1 MTNRPTPSEA
11 LQRLIEGNWRFRSQ
25 RSAVRSPET
34 VHIDITKDQQPFAAI
49 LTCADS
55 RLFMESLFDCGRG
68 ELFVCRVAGN
78 IVDDSLTGS
87 LEFAVA
93 KLGVPLIL
101 VLGHEACGAVTAAC
115 DEEQD
120 LGRIAKLVEAIK
132 PAVDFARALP
142 GELIDNTI
150 RANVRLAV
158 EALRETDPV
167 LNNACAVG
175 ALAIHGAY
183 YHLSSGEVELLHV

>member
-1 MTNRPTPSEA
+1 M
-11 LQRLIEGNWRFRSQ
+11 LEGNWRFRSQ
-25 RSAVRSPET
+25 RGSLRGPET
-34 VHIDITKDQQPFAAI
+34 VHIDITQTQQPFAAI

-68 ELFVCRVAGN
+68 DLFVCRVAGN
-78 IVDDSLTGS
+78 IVDDSLIGS

-115 DEEQD
+115 DEAHD

-132 PAVDFARALP
+132 PAVDVARAQP

-150 RANVRLAV
+150 RVNVRLAV
-158 EALRETDPV
+158 EALRETEPV
-167 LNNACAVG
+167 LNSAISSG
-175 ALAIHGAY
+175 ALAIQGAY
-183 YHLSSGEVELLHV
+183 YHLSSGEVELLHI